1 MKTKRKIQILYAA
14 SLCFAESGYER
25 TSIET
30 IARRAGVA
38 LGLVRYYFSSKENL
52 YFEATQKVIKGLG
65 EHLNGLDFSSLPP
78 KEAVRLFILEYLRF
92 TSESSN
98 SYWMIYQE
106 SPFAI
111 LHQKEYA
118 EALGSASL
126 EILVILRD
134 ILEEV
139 WPKDAMLK
147 ASIILASL
155 HGIQRARF
163 SLKFREILSFEGVAD
178 FFADNISESSQFLE
192 CNSVG
197 MMSEIDH
204 ILLRR

>member
-1 MKTKRKIQILYAA
+1 MKTKRKIQILHAA

-30 IARRAGVA
+30 IARKAGVA
-38 LGLVRYYFSSKENL
+38 LGLVRYYFTSKENL
-52 YFEATQKVIKGLG
+52 YSEATQKVIKGLG
-65 EHLNGLDFSSLPP
+65 EHLNGLDFTSLTP

-111 LHQKEYA
+111 LHQKEYT

-163 SLKFREILSFEGVAD
+163 SLRFREMLSFEDVAD
-178 FFADNISESSQFLE
+178 FFAGTIPDSSQFLE
-192 CNSVG
+192 CASVCT
-197 MMSEIDH
+197 MSEIDQ